1 MLKRKI
7 EDVLLR
13 WKQTPERKPLV
24 LKGCRQCGK
33 TFSVL
38 KFAREQYAN
47 TVYINFFQDP
57 EYQKIFAGS
66 LDVDHLIMMMSAAGV
81 GAAFEPGKTVIVLD
95 EIQECPEART
105 ALKFFKTD
113 GRFDVIAT
121 GSLLGVAGYGKKP
134 QSVPVGY
141 EDIEQMYP
149 LDFEEFLW
157 AAGID
162 ENLIGILKHCQ
173 AQEEQV
179 PAALHGRLRELLT
192 QYAVV
197 GGMPEVVEIFFKTRN
212 MASVLGAQKSILASY
227 TDDMC
232 KYAPARDE
240 KCIRDCFNSIPA
252 QLAKSNPKFQYAQV
266 RKGGRSSEFV
276 GILQWMQ
283 DAGVIERC
291 FNLLLPEL
299 PLSGNADLSNFRVYL
314 SDPGLFAAML
324 GEGTQFD
331 ILSGQL
337 FGYKG
342 PIFENLVAG
351 MLAKTGRRLYFFE
364 KQQNRLEVDF
374 VIKWKGR
381 TALLEAKASQGKTR
395 STTTILRH
403 PEKYHVE
410 QAIKLGDY
418 QIGRS
423 GNILTLP
430 MYMTFLLKVDQP
442 DVLPVSEAEQLFR
455 SELKNLTAQAE
466 RLKTEV

>member
-7 EDVLLR
+7 EEVLLR

-33 TFSVL
+33 TFSAM
-38 KFAREQYAN
+38 KFAREHYES
-47 TVYINFFQDP
+47 TVYINFFQNP
-57 EYQKIFAGS
+57 EYQRIFAGS
-66 LDVDHLIMMMSAAGV
+66 LEVDHLIMMMSAAGV
-81 GAAFEPGKTVIVLD
+81 ASVFVPGKTVIILD
-95 EIQECPEART
+95 EIQECPQART
-105 ALKFFKTD
+105 ALKFFKLD

-162 ENLIGILKHCQ
+162 EDLIGILKDCL
-173 AQEEQV
+173 AKEVSV

-197 GGMPEVVEIFFKTRN
+197 GGMPEVVQLFFETRN
-212 MASVLGAQKSILASY
+212 MASVLRVQKSILASY
-227 TDDMC
+227 ADDMC
-232 KYAPARDE
+232 KYAPGSDE
-240 KCIRDCFNSIPA
+240 KCIRDCFNSIPT
-252 QLAKSNPKFQYAQV
+252 QLAKDNPKFQYSRV

-276 GILQWMQ
+276 GILQWME
-283 DAGVIERC
+283 DAGVILRC
-291 FNLLLPEL
+291 FNLTLPEL
-299 PLSGNADLSNFRVYL
+299 PLSGNADVSNFRVYL

-331 ILSGQL
+331 ILAGQL

-351 MLAKTGRRLYFFE
+351 MLAKMGRGLYFYE

-374 VIKWKGR
+374 VIKWRGR
-381 TALLEAKASQGKTR
+381 TALVEAKASQGKTR
-395 STTTILRH
+395 STATILRH

-410 QAIKLGDY
+410 QAFKLGDY

-423 GNILTLP
+423 GGILTLP
-430 MYMTFLLKVDQP
+430 MYMTFLLTPDQP
-442 DVLPVSEAEQLFR
+442 GVLKESAAEQLFKDELANLMAAAKR
-455 SELKNLTAQAE
+455 LKNE
-466 RLKTEV
+466 S